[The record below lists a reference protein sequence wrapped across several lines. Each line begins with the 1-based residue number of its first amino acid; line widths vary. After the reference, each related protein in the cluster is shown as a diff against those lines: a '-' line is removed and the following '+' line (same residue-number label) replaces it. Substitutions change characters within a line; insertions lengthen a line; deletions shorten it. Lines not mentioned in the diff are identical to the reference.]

1 MGSSMAKDSGPTG
14 PESGIQSEAPGQPV
28 PIESDDL
35 NEQDLA
41 DIRSLLAQK
50 QDITRHDI
58 EAKDFQAM
66 LSRVSKGS

>member
-14 PESGIQSEAPGQPV
+14 PEDGIQAEAPGQPV
-28 PIESDDL
+28 PFEAEDL
-35 NEQDLA
+35 DEQDLA

-58 EAKDFQAM
+58 EAKDFQSM
-66 LSRVSKGS
+66 LARVSKGS